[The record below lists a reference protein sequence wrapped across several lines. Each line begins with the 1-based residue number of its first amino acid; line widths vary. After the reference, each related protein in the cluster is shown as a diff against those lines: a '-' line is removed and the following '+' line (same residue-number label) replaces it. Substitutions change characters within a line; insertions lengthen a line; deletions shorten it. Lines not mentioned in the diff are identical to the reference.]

1 LTPTI
6 DKLALRLADAFR
18 SARPVD
24 PSDLGFDA
32 ADSAFGYA
40 VQDRLVEAFQAAG
53 RGQIGWK
60 IGLTSA
66 KALALFGADEPMV
79 GRIYADSRIEDG
91 GTLDLSR
98 CCAPRVEG
106 ELLIEI
112 DHLPDPDADDAAV
125 IAGIRSVRPAIEIAD
140 SRIAGWPRAVGH
152 AIADNACCGRIVFP
166 ASGAPA
172 GAIDFADIGMTMT
185 EDGVPVTDG
194 KGSDCMGSILNVYR
208 WFADRARRSGWEVQA
223 GDLLLTGAM
232 GRAVEPS
239 ADRSYQ
245 VSLGTL
251 GRLSLRTEAG
261 S

>member
-1 LTPTI
+1 LTDAI
-6 DKLALRLADAFR
+6 DRTVAQLADAYR
-18 SARPVD
+18 TSTPIDPVE
-24 PSDLGFDA
+24 LGFDA
-32 ADSAFGYA
+32 ADAEHGYA
-40 VQDRLVEAFQAAG
+40 VQERLIRAFEAAG
-53 RGQIGWK
+53 RRQVGWK

-79 GRIYADSRIEDG
+79 GRLYADSRIEDG
-91 GTLDLSR
+91 GMLDLSA

-112 DHLPDPDADDAAV
+112 DHLPDADADDAAV
-125 IAGIRSVRPAIEIAD
+125 VAGIKSVRPAIEVAD
-140 SRIAGWPRAVGH
+140 SRITGWPHAVGH

-172 GAIDFADIGMTMT
+172 SSIDFAEIGMAMT
-185 EDGVPVTDG
+185 EDGFPVTEG

-208 WFADRARRSGWEVQA
+208 WFADRARRGGWQVQA
-223 GDLLLTGAM
+223 GDILLPGAM
-232 GRAVEPS
+232 GRAMEP
-239 ADRSYQ
+239 AAGRSYQ

-251 GRLSLRTEAG
+251 GRLSLRMEMA